1 MEVARVSELVNMNL
15 SNLLFKESLIRVI
28 GKGNKQRLVPMGNI
42 SKKYLE
48 IYINEIR
55 VVQKIH
61 LENQDIVF

>member
-1 MEVARVSELVNMNL
+1 MNL

-48 IYINEIR
+48 IYINEIGLF
-55 VVQKIH
+55 KKFI
-61 LENQDIVF
+61 